1 MASEGSGRESV
12 AGGKC
17 EESEFNAEANS
28 AKAEKKSSPRGVKRF
43 GVSVAEVRVLINK
56 IKSG

>member
-1 MASEGSGRESV
+1 MASEGSGGESG

-17 EESEFNAEANS
+17 EESEFNAE